1 MEGFSGKGRFIR
13 ACATRSAARNKEGWS
28 MATAAKKKQS
38 AKTAGASVRKRASKA
53 APKAQVHATQGAAV
67 LREIDRLVEEISSG
81 RLESRADTGGAAAS
95 DREVLEKVNAL
106 LDAAVA
112 PVKYSS
118 EIIGMVARGDLPDK
132 LKVQGEG
139 LLAGVSENINELI
152 DSVNAVSGEV
162 RMLSD
167 TLLEGRLES
176 RGDTSCCKGIYREVV
191 ESMNSAVEALV
202 THFNDVPAPIM
213 ITDTEY
219 NIRFMNKAG
228 AGVLGRPQEQLRGDK
243 CYDHFKTTDC
253 RTSRCALGRAM
264 ETGSRQTSETEAHPN
279 GHNLD
284 ISYTGVPMRNREG
297 GIIGAME
304 IVVDQT
310 SVKKAVRDSGE
321 KVHYLNS
328 IPTPVMAV
336 DRDFNVK
343 FMNNAGADALR
354 QSPEACV
361 GQKCYSLFNTG
372 QCNTDECSVGKAM
385 NMNGV
390 FTNDTV
396 AKLPGGELSIRYT
409 GAPLKDEAGNIVG
422 ALEYVVDI
430 SKETEITGDVMDQVN
445 STLDGDLDARLD
457 TDKFQGNYKN
467 IVQNVNSMIDAFVE
481 PIRLNADYVKRLSVG
496 DIPEVITKEYKGDF
510 NELKNSLNACIENLT
525 RFAVDAQT
533 AAEQVAAGS
542 QEISSSAQQMSQG
555 ATEQATSVEEVSSSM
570 EEMNGMVTQNSSNAM
585 QTSSIA
591 EKAANDAAEGGEA
604 VADTVQAMKSIAEKI
619 SIIEEIARQTNM
631 LALNAAIEAAR
642 AGEHGKGFAV
652 VAAEVRKLAERSQTA
667 AKEIGS
673 LSSSSV
679 EVAEKAGKLLEEIV
693 PGIRKTAELVQEI
706 NASSSEQAS
715 GIEGVTQAIQQLD
728 QVIQQNAG
736 EAEQM
741 ASTSE
746 ELSRQADQL
755 KDTAAFFRVDGRER
769 VPAGLAAQSPSGPA
783 KITQM
788 PVQRAKKAPPVKK
801 VAGAKAAGGGVL
813 IDMGDVSD
821 SDFER
826 F

>member
-1 MEGFSGKGRFIR
+1 VIQ
-13 ACATRSAARNKEGWS
+13 TSAARDKEERL
-28 MATAAKKKQS
+28 MATAAKKKEN
-38 AKTAGASVRKRASKA
+38 AKTAGKSGAGKAVKPAAKRTRKPAAKTASHASWSEA
-53 APKAQVHATQGAAV
+53 AM
-67 LREIDRLVEEISSG
+67 REMDRLVEEVASG
-81 RLESRADTGGAAAS
+81 RLEKRTDLDAMSGK
-95 DREVLEKVNAL
+95 DRQMFEKINSL
-106 LDAAVA
+106 LDAATA
-112 PVKYSS
+112 PLLLSS
-118 EIIGMVARGDLPDK
+118 ETIGAVARGELPDK
-132 LKVQGEG
+132 LASGSEG
-139 LLAGVSENINELI
+139 LYARFSDNINELI
-152 DSVNAVSGEV
+152 DSVNAVAGEV
-162 RMLSD
+162 SMLSE
-167 TLLEGRLES
+167 TLLEGRLEA
-176 RGDTSCCKGIYREVV
+176 RGDVSCCTGIYRDIV
-191 ESMNSAVEALV
+191 ERMNAAVDALV

-213 ITDTEY
+213 ITDKDF

-228 AGVLGRPQEQLRGDK
+228 AGVLGMSQDQLRGDK
-243 CYDHFKTTDC
+243 CYDHFKTSDC
-253 RTSRCALGRAM
+253 RTSQCALGRAM
-264 ETGSRQTSETEAHPN
+264 ETGARQASEAHAQPN
-279 GHNLD
+279 GHDLE
-284 ISYTGVPMRNREG
+284 ISYTGVPMRNRQGE
-297 GIIGAME
+297 IIGAME

-310 SVKKAVRDSGE
+310 AVKRAVRESEE

-336 DRDFNVK
+336 DRDFNVM
-343 FMNNAGADALR
+343 FMNEAGAGALG

-361 GQKCYSLFNTG
+361 GRKCHSLFNTK
-372 QCNTDECSVGKAM
+372 QCNSQDCAVDKAM
-385 NMNGV
+385 RADGV
-390 FTNDTV
+390 FTNDTI
-396 AKLPGGELSIRYT
+396 ARLPGGEVPIRYT
-409 GAPLKDEAGNIVG
+409 GAPLKDEKGNIIG

-430 SKETEITGDVMDQVN
+430 SKEVEITNGIIDQVN
-445 STLDGDLDARLD
+445 STLEGELDIRLD
-457 TDKFQGNYKN
+457 DGKFQGNYLN
-467 IVQNVNSMIDAFVE
+467 IVRNVNGMIDAFVE

-496 DIPEVITKEYKGDF
+496 DIPEKITREYKGDF
-510 NELKNSLNACIENLT
+510 NELKNSLNACIENLAK
-525 RFAVDAQT
+525 FAVDVQT
-533 AAEQVAAGS
+533 AADQVAAGS

-570 EEMNGMVTQNSSNAM
+570 EEMNGMVSQNSSNAM
-585 QTSSIA
+585 QTASIA
-591 EKAANDAAEGGEA
+591 EKAATDAAEGGTA
-604 VADTVQAMKSIAEKI
+604 VADTVLAMKSIAEKI

-679 EVAEKAGKLLEEIV
+679 EVAERAGRLLEEIV

-736 EAEQM
+736 ESEQL

-755 KDTAAFFRVDGRER
+755 KDTAAFFKVDGRER
-769 VPAGLAAQSPSGPA
+769 PEAAAARIAGGASRIR
-783 KITQM
+783 KM
-788 PVQRAKKAPPVKK
+788 PVQHHKKEARPSPKAAGTRA
-801 VAGAKAAGGGVL
+801 AAGGGVV
-813 IDMGDVSD
+813 IEMGDVSD